1 MLEIEDILKNI
12 SLLSNTRNNRLFDI
26 KERNNQHLL
35 KKHYKKSE
43 KKYLMN
49 EIILTFED
57 PQLNTIRY
65 NLFHEAKIF
74 NEECGYDNYDP
85 ILYKPPKFLSF

>member
-43 KKYLMN
+43 KK
-49 EIILTFED
+49 
-57 PQLNTIRY
+57 
-65 NLFHEAKIF
+65 IF
-74 NEECGYDNYDP
+74 NE
-85 ILYKPPKFLSF
+85 

>member
-26 KERNNQHLL
+26 KERNNQNLL

-43 KKYLMN
+43 KK
-49 EIILTFED
+49 
-57 PQLNTIRY
+57 
-65 NLFHEAKIF
+65 IF
-74 NEECGYDNYDP
+74 NE
-85 ILYKPPKFLSF
+85 